1 MNFGEK
7 PFTSDPPHFMKRTVS
22 FTEQTRNVFLHI
34 LTACN
39 LRCRYCY
46 INPEQHGTEMLSTA
60 TIQAWLETLAHDQH
74 ATNLILLGGEP
85 TLHPDLA
92 QIVSIARDLAY
103 KSITID
109 TNGYLFND
117 ILDKVTPSDVD
128 TFSFSLDGASAQTN
142 DPIRGEG
149 SFDRCVSGIAA
160 AKERGF
166 GVSLIYTVSAENID
180 DLESMTSLLPHL
192 AIDRFFIQVIGLR
205 GRSATLRTDNGAL
218 AQLQI
223 AGQTWLEHIPL
234 IAEKIAQLG
243 IPVIYPKVYLEKQ
256 EPFACA
262 GLVSDNYFVFP
273 NGRVYRCPLC
283 EDYPIHS
290 LEFQGDKLIQVPP
303 INEKN
308 LFELTVPE
316 GCVMNRIIQPDNIMY
331 HENGT
336 PKYKIACCILKEELD
351 PNSSS

>member
-1 MNFGEK
+1 
-7 PFTSDPPHFMKRTVS
+7 MKRTVS
-22 FTEQTRNVFLHI
+22 FTEQTRNVFFHI

-46 INPEQHGTEMLSTA
+46 INPDQHGTEMLPLA
-60 TIQAWLETLAHDQH
+60 TIQAWLAALSRDQRD
-74 ATNLILLGGEP
+74 TNLVLLGGEP

-92 QIVSIARDLAY
+92 QIVKKARHLKY

-109 TNGYLFND
+109 TNGYLYND
-117 ILDKVTPSDVD
+117 ILDRVTPAEVD
-128 TFSFSLDGASAQTN
+128 TFSFSLDGSSAETN

-149 SFDRCVSGIAA
+149 SFDRCVSGIEA
-160 AKERGF
+160 AKDRGF

-180 DLESMTSLLPHL
+180 DLESMTTLLPHL
-192 AIDRFFIQVIGLR
+192 PIDRFFIQVIGLR
-205 GRSATLRTDNGAL
+205 GRSAALRSKSGKPAH
-218 AQLQI
+218 LQI
-223 AGQTWLEHIPL
+223 PGQTWLERIPL
-234 IAEKIAQLG
+234 VAGRIARLG
-243 IPVIYPKVYLEKQ
+243 VPVIYPKVYLESH

-262 GLVSDNYFVFP
+262 GQVSDNFFVFP

-290 LEFQGDKLIQVPP
+290 LEFQGDKLCKAPP

-316 GCVMNRIIQPDNIMY
+316 GCVMNRIIQPDNILY
-331 HENGT
+331 HEDGT
-336 PKYKIACCILKEELD
+336 PKYKIACCILKEELN
-351 PNSSS
+351 PNLSAFAEDHGHDRG